1 MNLQAYAE
9 DLLARKITHEIHTS
23 ERRSFRGC
31 RRRWRW
37 VFVNNYYPP
46 TTVRPLEFGVAFHA
60 AMEVIFNPTTWR
72 FPNEGLRALAE
83 KTFVEYCERQRK
95 AYLRAID
102 EYCLTPE
109 EEENYDDRISLGRGM
124 IQYFCTRQLPEIKKE
139 YVPTHVEVS
148 FDVPLYDEK
157 GNHLLCKCK
166 ACRRSFARAG
176 GGTWFGNPVVYSGR
190 VDLVVHDMQGGYW
203 LWDWKTATQLS
214 DTEMYLEL
222 DDQVASYVWA
232 LRKKM
237 GLNIRGFIYHEQRK
251 AFPEPP
257 NENKTTRLGR
267 KFSVNANQAT
277 DYETYMDTV
286 STYDK
291 DAYEA
296 GLYDDFLEYL
306 KKEGIVFYRK
316 FTIYK
321 SDVQLDNVGTDLTA
335 EALDMIDPHTR
346 IYPQPGRFS
355 CSNCAFQAPCLSKN
369 SGQDYVYT
377 LQTLYVKQEPYYR
390 RNRPLTTDKVGD

>member
-1 MNLQAYAE
+1 M
-9 DLLARKITHEIHTS
+9 
-23 ERRSFRGC
+23 
-31 RRRWRW
+31 
-37 VFVNNYYPP
+37 FVNNYYPP

-109 EEENYDDRISLGRGM
+109 EEENYDDRIRLGRGM